1 MLILCSRMA
10 KHRVCLLFNVELYN
24 KLRGYQADQIKKTK
38 SSVSFSQLVE
48 DLVKNGM
55 ENESISQIS
64 K

>member
-1 MLILCSRMA
+1 MA
-10 KHRVCLLFNVELYN
+10 KQRVCLLFNVELYN

-48 DLVKNGM
+48 DLVKTAM
-55 ENESISQIS
+55 E